1 MHNDSPPGPSTTILG
16 NFGAVEPQNTAADDP
31 DTIEIAGKR
40 YLTNRGLAKELKKSE
55 RTIAR
60 WDALRI
66 GPPKIKVGRLVLYD
80 PDQIPEWLA
89 QHVEERPIRR
99 SRRRTREG

>member
-1 MHNDSPPGPSTTILG
+1 MHDNSSTGPSTATLG
-16 NFGAVEPQNTAADDP
+16 NFGAAEPQNTTADDP

-40 YLTNRGLAKELKKSE
+40 YLTNRGLAKELNKSE

-80 PDQIPEWLA
+80 PDHIPEWLA
-89 QHVEERPIRR
+89 QHVEARPVRR
-99 SRRRTREG
+99 AGRR